1 MITCA
6 YGMTQE
12 MKAETAKLSASYE
25 DKIRELE
32 SQKDS
37 AVEELE
43 AKHKDQVKQITESL
57 RVRNTTT
64 SQS

>member
-1 MITCA
+1 
-6 YGMTQE
+6 

-25 DKIRELE
+25 DKIRELK